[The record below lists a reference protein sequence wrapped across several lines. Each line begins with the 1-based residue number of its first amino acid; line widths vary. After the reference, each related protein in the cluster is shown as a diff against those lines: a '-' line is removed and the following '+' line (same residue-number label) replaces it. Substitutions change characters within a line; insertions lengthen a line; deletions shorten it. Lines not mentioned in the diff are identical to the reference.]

1 MIVGVDHIN
10 IRSSE
15 YERAK
20 DLFVKVLGLK
30 EGPRPAIAKA
40 RGAWLYSGEQAL
52 VHLSATDE
60 PTRPSK
66 GSAIDHFAL
75 RIKDYDEAVR
85 RLKSFGTEYR
95 ANELPDLGLRQ
106 LVVTVPGGATL
117 ELNWRDVAAPAPA

>member
-1 MIVGVDHIN
+1 VIVGVDHIN

-40 RGAWLYSGEQAL
+40 RGAQAL